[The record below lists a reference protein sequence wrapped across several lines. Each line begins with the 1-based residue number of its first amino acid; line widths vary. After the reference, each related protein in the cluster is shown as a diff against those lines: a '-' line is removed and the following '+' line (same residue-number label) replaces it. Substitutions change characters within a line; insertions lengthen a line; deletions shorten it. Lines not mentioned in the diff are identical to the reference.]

1 MNVYELSKQVS
12 ASPTLIQ
19 QLKEDPEGTL
29 KTVAAAAP
37 LQSDVMIYRIVVIS
51 LGMVIV
57 SAMAGAIMLSIY
69 GKPIPETLTALGSGA
84 LGAMAGLLAPTPRQ
98 NA

>member
-1 MNVYELSKQVS
+1 MNVYELSKQVA

-19 QLKEDPEGTL
+19 QLKDDPAGTL
-29 KTVAAAAP
+29 QTVAAAAP
-37 LQSDVMIYRIVVIS
+37 LQSDVMIYRIVVIA
-51 LGMVIV
+51 LGLVIV
-57 SAMAGAIMLSIY
+57 SAMGGAILLSVY

-98 NA
+98 TT